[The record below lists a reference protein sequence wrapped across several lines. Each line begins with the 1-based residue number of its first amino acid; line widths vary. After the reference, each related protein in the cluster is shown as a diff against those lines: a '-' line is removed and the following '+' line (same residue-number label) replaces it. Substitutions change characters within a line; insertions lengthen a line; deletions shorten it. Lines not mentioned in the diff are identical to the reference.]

1 MRRRDLITAIAG
13 LTAALPVIARA
24 QQSVPLI
31 GFMSSRSSQDSEPH
45 KAAFLHGLSEAGY
58 VPGQNVQIEYR
69 WADGHYE
76 RLAEIA
82 AELVKLSPGVLV
94 AAGGEPSAVAAK
106 SATAAI
112 PIVFVIGG
120 DPVKTGLTASRN
132 RPDTNATGVSFV
144 TAELG
149 GKRVNLIGDLVPN
162 AATIALLVN
171 PKMTETDTHIQSAR
185 KGADAL
191 GRRLIVLHANTPE
204 ELEPNFN
211 SIVKEGAG
219 ALVVQN
225 DPFFNSQRD
234 RLIALAAQYSVPA
247 IYHIREYPAAGGL
260 MSYGASLLDAYRQV
274 GATTGR
280 VLKGEQPQNI
290 PVLQPTQFELV
301 INRKTAASLH
311 LTIPAQMLAIADEV
325 IE

>member
-1 MRRRDLITAIAG
+1 MRRREFVSLLGASAVVSSF
-13 LTAALPVIARA
+13 AARA
-24 QQSVPLI
+24 QQGTPPVI

-45 KAAFLHGLSEAGY
+45 KAAFLRGLKEAGY
-58 VPGQNVQIEYR
+58 VPGQNVRIEYR

-76 RLAEIA
+76 RLPQMA
-82 AELVKLSPGVLV
+82 ADLVKLALAVVV

-120 DPVKTGLTASRN
+120 DPVRAGLTVSLN
-132 RPDTNATGVSFV
+132 RPNTNATGISFV

-149 GKRVNLIGDLVPN
+149 GKRVNLIGELVPN

-171 PKMTETDTHIQSAR
+171 PNMAETDMHIQSAR
-185 KGADAL
+185 KGA
-191 GRRLIVLHANTPE
+191 VVHANTPG
-204 ELEPNFN
+204 ELQPSFE
-211 SIVKEGAG
+211 SIAKQGAG

-225 DPFFNSQRD
+225 DPFFDSQRD
-234 RLIALAAQYSVPA
+234 RLIELAARYSVPA

-274 GATTGR
+274 GLTTGR
-280 VLKGEQPQNI
+280 ILNGERPQNI

-301 INRKTAASLH
+301 LNRNTARSLH
-311 LTIPAQMLAIADEV
+311 LTIPAEMLAIADEV